1 MSSADPAGTPLINP
15 GTEHDPNTVREALGF
30 GQRREPNLAPI
41 MASPYLNPAR
51 PLESLVTH
59 SENEILSE
67 AGKNEVNLKYDLS
80 ELGMTD
86 ILQAA
91 LELGASDIHF
101 SANERIAFRINGEIY
116 FVENL
121 PALTPERAERLIF
134 TLIPTEEQREA
145 LVRTRELDTAYEHTD
160 GTNFRVNVFFKR
172 KRLSTVMRVIANDI
186 WSMDELGLP
195 AAITTLLE
203 AKQGLILVTGP
214 TGSGKST
221 SMQSMIEHINE
232 SRVQHIITIEDP
244 IEFFF
249 KSKKSIISQ
258 REIGADTLSFGNAL
272 RATLREDPDVVM
284 IGEMRDPETIM
295 AAINL
300 SETGHLVLSTL
311 HTSGVSQTISRLIN
325 AFPPDQHNMIQNRL
339 ADTILGIL
347 GQRLVQRVDRKGRVA
362 IYELMVTTPGIRNLV
377 RTGNTAQIKNA
388 IQSGRNYGMIKMDQ
402 YAEVLK
408 DRGLIEEKDY
418 IHYLTED

>member
-1 MSSADPAGTPLINP
+1 MANEGNIGAGGFNP
-15 GTEHDPNTVREALGF
+15 GGQHDPDTIRSMMGF
-30 GQRREPNLAPI
+30 GQMPAQAGVPGMVEN
-41 MASPYLNPAR
+41 SPFVNPGR
-51 PLESLVTH
+51 PLESLASPET
-59 SENEILSE
+59 SISQK
-67 AGKNEVNLKYDLS
+67 GQNEVSLKYDISDLS
-80 ELGMTD
+80 MED
-86 ILQAA
+86 ILEAA

-101 SANERIAFRINGEIY
+101 SANERIAFRVNGDIY

-134 TLIPTEEQREA
+134 TLIPTEEQRES
-145 LVRTRELDTAYEHTD
+145 LIRTRELDTAFEHRD
-160 GTNFRVNVFFKR
+160 GTNFRVNIFFKR
-172 KRLSTVMRVIANDI
+172 KRLSTVMRVIANDV

-195 AAITTLLE
+195 AGVTTLLE
-203 AKQGLILVTGP
+203 AKQGLLLVTGP

-221 SMQSMIEHINE
+221 SMQSMIEHINQ

-258 REIGADTLSFGNAL
+258 REIGADTLSFSNAL

-325 AFPPDQHNMIQNRL
+325 AFPTDQHNMIQNRL

-347 GQRLVQRVDRKGRVA
+347 GQRLVQRSDRTGRIG

-388 IQSGRNYGMIKMDQ
+388 IQSGRQFGMIKMDQ
-402 YAEVLK
+402 YAEILEEK
-408 DRGLIEEKDY
+408 GIIQEKDY
-418 IHYLTED
+418 IHYLSED